1 MSKRDYYEIL
11 GLDKSASSEEI
22 KKAYRKL
29 AKKYHP
35 DVSTEKDAEKR
46 FKEVQEAYDVLSD
59 SQKKAQYDQFG
70 HQAPGGGFG
79 QGGFSSSGFG
89 DFDFSDIFSS
99 FFGGGQS
106 RSRSTRRNAP
116 RKGSDIRKVM
126 NIEFEEAVFGKK
138 EKIKIPVYDECH
150 VCHGTGAKSKSD
162 IKTCTRCNGNGTVIM
177 EEQTIF
183 GRTRT
188 QATCPT
194 CGGTGKEIKNKCPN
208 CNGEGVERVTKT
220 VEVKVPAGIDNNQ
233 HIRLAGYGNKGQN
246 GGPNGDL
253 YILIKVNPSDK
264 YIRQGDDL
272 IVTQP
277 ITFSQAALGDE
288 IKVPTVYGDV
298 MLKVPAG
305 TQSESKFRLKGKGM
319 TNVRTKQKGD
329 QHVIVTVVTP
339 KKLSSEQKRLF
350 EELAKIE
357 DDPDDNKGFW
367 HKFKS
372 NFTK

>member
-11 GLDKSASSEEI
+11 GLDKSASAEDI

-35 DVSTEKDAEKR
+35 DVSTEKDAEKK

-59 SQKKAQYDQFG
+59 SQKKVQYDQFG

-99 FFGGGQS
+99 FFGGGAS
-106 RSRSTRRNAP
+106 RSRPTQRNAP

-126 NIEFEEAVFGKK
+126 TVTFEESVFGKK
-138 EKIKIPVYDECH
+138 EKIKVPVYDECH
-150 VCHGTGAKSKSD
+150 VCHGSGAQSKSD
-162 IKTCTRCNGNGTVIM
+162 IKTCSRCNGNGQVIM

-188 QATCPT
+188 RATCPS
-194 CGGTGKEIKNKCPN
+194 CGGTGKEIKNKCTN

-233 HIRLAGYGNKGQN
+233 HIRLPGYGNKGQN

-253 YILIKVNPSDK
+253 YILIKVKPSDEFV
-264 YIRQGDDL
+264 RQGDDI

-288 IKVPTVYGDV
+288 IKVKTVYGDV
-298 MLKVPAG
+298 MLTIPAG
-305 TQSESKFRLKGKGM
+305 TQSESKFRLRGKGM

-329 QHVIVTVVTP
+329 QHVIITVATP
-339 KKLSSEQKRLF
+339 KKLSAEQKKLF
-350 EELAKIE
+350 EELAEIE
-357 DDPDDNKGFW
+357 DKPDENKGFW
-367 HKFKS
+367 QKFKS

>member
-11 GLDKSASSEEI
+11 GLDKSASAEDI

-35 DVSTEKDAEKR
+35 DVSTEKDAEKK

-70 HQAPGGGFG
+70 HEAPGGGFG
-79 QGGFSSSGFG
+79 QGGFSSGGFG

-99 FFGGGQS
+99 FFGGGTS
-106 RSRSTRRNAP
+106 RSRTTRRNAP

-126 NIEFEEAVFGKK
+126 TIEFEEAVFGKK
-138 EKIKIPVYDECH
+138 EKIKVPIYDECH

-162 IKTCTRCNGNGTVIM
+162 IKTCSRCNGNGTVIM

-188 QATCPT
+188 QTTCPT

-208 CNGEGVERVTKT
+208 CNGEGVERITKT

-233 HIRLAGYGNKGQN
+233 HIRLPGYGNKGQN

-253 YILIKVNPSDK
+253 YILIKVKPSEQFV
-264 YIRQGDDL
+264 RQGDDL
-272 IVTQP
+272 IITQP

-298 MLKVPAG
+298 MLKIPAG
-305 TQSESKFRLKGKGM
+305 TQSESKFRLRDKGM

-329 QHVIVTVVTP
+329 QHVIITVVTP
-339 KKLSSEQKRLF
+339 KKLSSEQKKLF
-350 EELAKIE
+350 EELSKVE
-357 DDPDDNKGFW
+357 DKPDENKGFW
-367 HKFKS
+367 QKFKS